1 MSSKAKKLGTL
12 ADIFQAEKLDG
23 IILKIPIHKII
34 PSEIQPRKN
43 TKVGIEEL
51 AESIKKDGL
60 LSPIVVYKEDE
71 HYRIIAGERRFHAVN
86 LLEWK
91 EVECKVI
98 SRNVKDYFRIALI
111 ENLQREDLSPEE
123 EVEAMLRLKQQENLS
138 DAELGKLI
146 SKSRNYVSEILSIAQ
161 LPAEITEK
169 LKQQGYYNKN
179 FLIQAAQAYKKG
191 TIDNFINAV
200 SSGEIKSVK
209 DAKIYNKKTI
219 VKEHERNLY
228 KNQANEFDNQ
238 EPINIIRNKNVI
250 TITTNDLKLAKKVEK
265 WLHDNLSN
273 LH

>member
-98 SRNVKDYFRIALI
+98 SRNVKDYYRIALV

-138 DAELGKLI
+138 DAELAKLI
-146 SKSRNYVSEILSIAQ
+146 SKSRNYVSEILSISQ
-161 LPAEITEK
+161 LPLEITEK
-169 LKQQGYYNKN
+169 LKQLGYYNKN

-200 SSGEIKSVK
+200 SSGEIKTVK

-219 VKEHERNLY
+219 VREHERNLY
-228 KNQANEFDNQ
+228 KKQVNEIHNQ
-238 EPINIIRNKNVI
+238 ESINIIRNKNVI
-250 TITTNDLKLAKKVEK
+250 TITTIDLKLAKKIEK
-265 WLHDNLSN
+265 WINDNLSSI
-273 LH
+273 L